1 MRKLEA
7 SEAFSNLL
15 VVTSV
20 SLAFTPFLLGD
31 RLFVVVM
38 GLINES
44 SILLNQLSTFLT
56 RLVS

>member
-31 RLFVVVM
+31 RLFIVAM

-44 SILLNQLSTFLT
+44 SVLLDQLSTFLT